1 MTGGPFEA
9 VLFDLDGTLVDTRLD
24 FAALRRELG
33 FPEGVGVLEHL
44 ATLEDPEQAA
54 WASTVIDRHEMKGA
68 AAATWIDG
76 AQSLL
81 DTLHRRGVPT
91 AILTRN
97 SRAAV
102 ARTNELLGLPVDLIL
117 TREDCAPKP
126 DPEGLLLLAERLG
139 LRPATTVYVGDFVF
153 DLQAARDAG
162 MASGLL
168 RNGKNRHFEDQADL
182 VLNHLGEVLYWL
194 HSGNDANGE

>member
-1 MTGGPFEA
+1 MPKGPFAA

-24 FAALRRELG
+24 FAALRLELG
-33 FPEGVGVLEHL
+33 FPEGIGVLEHL

-54 WASTVIDRHEMKGA
+54 WASTVIDRHEMEGA

-76 AQSLL
+76 AKHVLE
-81 DTLHRRGVPT
+81 TLHRKGVPT
-91 AILTRN
+91 GILTRN

-102 ARTNELLGLPVDLIL
+102 ARTNAVLGLPVDLIM

-126 DPEGLLLLAERLG
+126 HPEGLLLIADQLG

-153 DLQAARDAG
+153 DLQAARNAG

-168 RNGKNRHFEDQADL
+168 RNGKNRHFRDQADL
-182 VLNHLGEVLYWL
+182 VLDHLGEVLDWL
-194 HSGNDANGE
+194 